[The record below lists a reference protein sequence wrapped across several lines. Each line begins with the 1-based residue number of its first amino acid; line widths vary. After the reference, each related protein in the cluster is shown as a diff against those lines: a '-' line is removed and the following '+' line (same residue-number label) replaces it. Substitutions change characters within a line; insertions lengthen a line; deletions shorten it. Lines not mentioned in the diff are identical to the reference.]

1 MARDDRSATEQH
13 HRATMA
19 ISKPAPVLL
28 HLNRHHHSMRLV
40 EGNPVAV
47 MLPPRTSP
55 VVS

>member
-1 MARDDRSATEQH
+1 MARDDRRATEQH